1 MDSEQTGS
9 DAAAAALRY
18 AQLSYDRA
26 YSLAQR
32 LPRSRDYQAALADRE
47 GELQQAYRDAGIVPP
62 CVWTRPVPEPE
73 AEGEYEPEL

>member
-26 YSLAQR
+26 YSLTQT
-32 LPRSRDYQAALADRE
+32 LPGSTDYQSALADRE
-47 GELQQAYRDAGIVPP
+47 GELLQAYRDAGMIPP

-73 AEGEYEPEL
+73 AEAD